1 MSNYFDTLRDVSKG
15 ISIKKDKI
23 DRSKVTVINN
33 NNSSLMNRRGIKNN
47 VLSEQQQKEMILAR
61 HQLMN
66 DYRLRDDELR
76 NGMLVV
82 LYKENGYRNLDK
94 DDE

>member
-47 VLSEQQQKEMILAR
+47 VLS
-61 HQLMN
+61 
-66 DYRLRDDELR
+66 
-76 NGMLVV
+76 
-82 LYKENGYRNLDK
+82 
-94 DDE
+94 

>member
-66 DYRLRDDELR
+66 R
-76 NGMLVV
+76 
-82 LYKENGYRNLDK
+82 
-94 DDE
+94 

>member
-47 VLSEQQQKEMILAR
+47 VLSQKDLESLSKLI
-61 HQLMN
+61 
-66 DYRLRDDELR
+66 
-76 NGMLVV
+76 
-82 LYKENGYRNLDK
+82 
-94 DDE
+94 

>member
-66 DYRLRDDELR
+66 SYRLRDDELR